1 MTDDNKAMETSEK
14 EVQPESKEFDLA
26 LEVED
31 KDPAKAIGLYRQ
43 VILGDGASEM
53 IKLCEEAV
61 YKMTKLYTKSQ
72 QQGLKGL
79 LTELRPFF
87 SLIPKAKTAK
97 IVKTILEIVDRGVED
112 VQLQSDIVNDAIAW
126 CDKEKRTF
134 LKQRLQ
140 TRLAALLLQQNQYKP
155 ALRLISKL
163 AKDVKRFDDKLLLV
177 EIELIESKIH
187 LLLQNVPKSK
197 GALTAA
203 RSAANAV
210 YCPPLLQAQIDLQAG
225 TLCSEEKDYKTAFS
239 YFYEAFEGYNTV
251 GDPKKAVLCLKYM
264 LLGKIMNNKPE
275 DVYSLVNGKAGIKY
289 AGRQVTAM
297 KSVADAYKERS
308 IHAFQAV
315 YKTYQTELG
324 DDPVVR
330 SQLKELESQ
339 LLEQNLIRLIEP
351 FERVQ
356 IAHVAKLIALPATE
370 VENKLSEMILDKKF
384 AGILDQGSGD
394 LIVFDS
400 AESDATYS
408 AAIETVKELSSV
420 VDRLYTKASKL
431 DQA

>member
-1 MTDDNKAMETSEK
+1 M
-14 EVQPESKEFDLA
+14 
-26 LEVED
+26 
-31 KDPAKAIGLYRQ
+31 G
-43 VILGDGASEM
+43 ILGDGASET

-61 YKMTKLYTKSQ
+61 VNLAKLYTKSPQ
-72 QQGLKGL
+72 ANSLLKGL

-97 IVKTILEIVDRGVED
+97 LVKTILEIVDRGVED
-112 VQLQSDIVNDAIAW
+112 VELQSEICNDAIAW

-140 TRLAALLLQQNQYKP
+140 TRLAALLLQQNQYKT
-155 ALRLISKL
+155 ALKLISRL

-177 EIELIESKIH
+177 EIELIESRIH
-187 LLLQNVPKSK
+187 LLLQNIPKSK

-251 GDPKKAVLCLKYM
+251 GDAKKAVLCLKYM

-289 AGRQVTAM
+289 AGKQVTAM

-308 IHAFQAV
+308 IHAFQDAYNQ
-315 YKTYQTELG
+315 YKEELG
-324 DDPVVR
+324 DDPVVH
-330 SQLKELESQ
+330 SQLKQLKSN

-356 IAHVAKLIALPATE
+356 IAHVAKLIDLPSKQ
-370 VENKLSEMILDKKF
+370 VEDKLSEMILDKKF

-400 AESDATYS
+400 AEGDATYA
-408 AAIETVKELSSV
+408 AAIETITELSSV
-420 VDRLYTKASKL
+420 VDRLYTKASTV
-431 DQA
+431 QC